1 MSSACPGRIRR
12 TMRLRRGFADVSFG
26 QIHYRT
32 AGEGRPGVPLVMFHG
47 SPGSSFSLHPLVAR
61 MGETRRVIG
70 PDTPGNGD
78 STPHPKAAPEIADL
92 AQAHAEAIQAL
103 RLGPVDL
110 YGFHTGASIAI
121 ELSIQRPAL
130 VRRMILDGCSL
141 FDASAQAHLLNH
153 DHAPVLAPDLDG
165 TQLLRAW
172 HMVRDA
178 HVFWPWWGREQE
190 HLRGIGLPS
199 ADYLH
204 QEALEVLKA
213 LSTYDRSY
221 RAALRYPKR
230 ERLPKVA
237 VPTLCAAAPND
248 MLLPYLDEVARLIPG
263 AEKARTP
270 ANVTVPAED
279 IEGTARVFEG
289 FLGKV

>member
-1 MSSACPGRIRR
+1 MG
-12 TMRLRRGFADVSFG
+12 LRRGFADTSFG
-26 QIHYRT
+26 QIHFRT
-32 AGEGRPGVPLVMFHG
+32 AGEGRAGVPLVMFHG
-47 SPGSSFSLHPLVAR
+47 SPGSSFSLYPLVER
-61 MGETRRVIG
+61 LGQKRRVIA

-78 STPHPKAAPEIADL
+78 STPHPKAAPEILDL
-92 AQAHAEAIQAL
+92 ALAHAEAIAT
-103 RLGPVDL
+103 LGFGKVDL

-121 ELSIQRPAL
+121 ELSLQRPGL

-141 FDASAQAHLLNH
+141 FDPGDSEHLLNH
-153 DHAPVLAPDLDG
+153 DHAPVMAADLDG

-178 HVFWPWWGREQE
+178 HVFWPWWGREKT

-199 ADYLH
+199 PDYLH
-204 QEALEVLKA
+204 QETLEVLKA
-213 LSTYDRSY
+213 LQTYDRSY
-221 RAALRYPKR
+221 RAALRYRKKD
-230 ERLPKVA
+230 RLPRVA

-248 MLLPYLDEVARLIPG
+248 MLLPYLDAVAVLIPG

-279 IEGTARVFEG
+279 IAGTAEIFEQ
-289 FLGKV
+289 FLEK